1 MWQTLQTALTPY
13 IFSPLT
19 VLLCLLAAGA
29 YALGHRRLARQ
40 GRAPSMWRTLSFFTG
55 LLLCYAVIHTQ
66 FDYYAR
72 YMFFMHRIQHL
83 VLHHLGA
90 FLIALA
96 NPLPVLAAAAGG
108 RRFPLLGKVFAPLR
122 RLLFDPVVATVL
134 FVGLIFF
141 WLWPSVHFDAMLSL
155 RLYELMN
162 WSMLIDGVIFWL
174 VILDPRDPRQART
187 SRFGVRFLMLVAAL
201 FPQILLGA
209 YITFSDPGLYDI
221 YAICGR
227 AWPLSP
233 ATDQALGGVL
243 TWIPPAMMT
252 ILGALVVLRYYLR
265 HEELRHDELRHQEQG
280 A

>member
-13 IFSPLT
+13 IVSPLT
-19 VLLCLLAAGA
+19 VLLCLLAAGGWV
-29 YALGHRRLARQ
+29 LGARRLARQ
-40 GRAPSMWRTLSFFTG
+40 GRAPSVWRALSFFTG

-96 NPLPVLAAAAGG
+96 NPLPVLAAVAGG
-108 RRFPLLGKVFAPLR
+108 RRFPLLARAFAPLR
-122 RLLFDPVVATVL
+122 RVLFDPVVATLL

-187 SRFGVRFLMLVAAL
+187 SGFGVRFLMLVAAL

-209 YITFSDPGLYDI
+209 YITFSEPGLYDV

-233 ATDQALGGVL
+233 ATDQVLGGVL

-252 ILGALVVLRYYLR
+252 ILGALVVLRYYLNYKQR
-265 HEELRHDELRHQEQG
+265 GD
-280 A
+280 

>member
-13 IFSPLT
+13 IFSPIT
-19 VLLCLLAAGA
+19 VLLCLLAAAGYVLGA
-29 YALGHRRLARQ
+29 RRLARQ

-55 LLLCYAVIHTQ
+55 LLLCYVVIHTQ

-96 NPLPVLAAAAGG
+96 NPLPVLAAVAGG
-108 RRFPLLGKVFAPLR
+108 RRFPALAAAFAPLR
-122 RLLFDPVVATVL
+122 RVLFDPVVATVL

-209 YITFSDPGLYDI
+209 YITFSQPGLYDV

-252 ILGALVVLRYYLR
+252 ILGALIVFRRYLR
-265 HEELRHDELRHQEQG
+265 DEELQQNQG